1 MTPLQKEL
9 YQKISTI
16 DGVSP
21 TVAIQAAKAAEWVVN
36 DNLREQK
43 KRALKI
49 CETEEYRA
57 NTWLGYVD
65 RGITNISRQIRSL

>member
-9 YQKISTI
+9 YQKISMI

-21 TVAIQAAKAAEWVVN
+21 TVAAQAAKAAESVVK

-43 KRALKI
+43 KLAVKI
-49 CETEEYRA
+49 CETEEFRA
-57 NTWLGYVD
+57 DNWLGYVD